1 MNVTSAQRDR
11 IVAKNILHNRLPNR
25 TAVVPVFTSVVPHSF
40 IRFIQNKCLQSKT
53 CASKLVWKLPTRFA
67 FALTL
72 LLHSQPAQLICYNMV
87 WEVKTQSVPQR
98 VPEVQTQ
105 SSGMDEAFDLLK
117 CNERLPSSPGCP
129 SNESHME
136 YGN

>member
-1 MNVTSAQRDR
+1 
-11 IVAKNILHNRLPNR
+11 
-25 TAVVPVFTSVVPHSF
+25 
-40 IRFIQNKCLQSKT
+40 
-53 CASKLVWKLPTRFA
+53 
-67 FALTL
+67 
-72 LLHSQPAQLICYNMV
+72 MV

-98 VPEVQTQ
+98 VQEIQTQ

-136 YGN
+136 YGNYIFITHVFYRNGKKHIYDSKYYLQ

>member
-1 MNVTSAQRDR
+1 MTTKKKHVQVSSFENY
-11 IVAKNILHNRLPNR
+11 LPI
-25 TAVVPVFTSVVPHSF
+25 SLSF
-40 IRFIQNKCLQSKT
+40 FS
-53 CASKLVWKLPTRFA
+53 
-67 FALTL
+67 L
-72 LLHSQPAQLICYNMV
+72 LLHSQPAQLTCHNMV

-98 VPEVQTQ
+98 VQEVQTQ

>member
-1 MNVTSAQRDR
+1 
-11 IVAKNILHNRLPNR
+11 
-25 TAVVPVFTSVVPHSF
+25 
-40 IRFIQNKCLQSKT
+40 
-53 CASKLVWKLPTRFA
+53 
-67 FALTL
+67 
-72 LLHSQPAQLICYNMV
+72 MV

-98 VPEVQTQ
+98 VQQVQSQ

-136 YGN
+136 FGNKLYRSYFSLKNVKIKCKKYSDYL